1 MWEPARQQQQCAKI
15 TCSSSLSALI
25 HLALKMSRNCCADT
39 TPDDS
44 RSMRYSSDLHP
55 VRISTRA
62 AAISGGSLDLGRR
75 WFVAKRSQRHHDV
88 FACMDAR

>member
-1 MWEPARQQQQCAKI
+1 
-15 TCSSSLSALI
+15 
-25 HLALKMSRNCCADT
+25 
-39 TPDDS
+39 
-44 RSMRYSSDLHP
+44 MRYSSDLHP

-75 WFVAKRSQRHHDV
+75 WFVAKRSQRHYDV